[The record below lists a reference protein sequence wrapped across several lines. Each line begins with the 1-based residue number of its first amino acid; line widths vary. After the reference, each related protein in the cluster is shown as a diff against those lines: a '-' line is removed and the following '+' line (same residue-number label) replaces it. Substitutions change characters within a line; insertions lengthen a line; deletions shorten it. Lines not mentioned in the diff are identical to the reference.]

1 MSVPARPPSPD
12 AAPRCGSGGSELPDL
27 EAAIREAA
35 DRARKGLG
43 ADGEADLGVV
53 FVSAAHGGAIRPALD
68 GIADSLGLRA
78 VVAATAEGVLC
89 DAREHESGPVVA
101 VWLARLPGAVVETV
115 ALEYAPGADG
125 GGFLGWPGR
134 LEGAWPEN
142 AGLVL
147 VADPFSFPVDRFL
160 ARMEEEHP
168 GMPIVGGMASGG
180 WTPGSNTLVA
190 GRHLSDCGA
199 VGVVVGGAAR
209 IRPVVSQGCRPVGR
223 PMVITRAEE
232 NVIVELGGRPA
243 LERLREVYAAI
254 DEADRQLVRT
264 SLHLG
269 RVASEYQER
278 FERGD
283 FLVRNV
289 VGADPDTGVIAVGDL
304 MRTGQT
310 VQFHVRD
317 AATAHEDLLCLLAR
331 DDGAAT
337 PAGALVFTC
346 NGRGTRLFSE
356 PDHDA
361 RCLRDALGD
370 VPATGFFAQ
379 GEIGPIGRRNFL
391 HGFTASIA
399 LFERS
404 EG

>member
-134 LEGAWPEN
+134 LEGAWPAN

-160 ARMEEEHP
+160 ARMEEANRRKAARLYGVIDGNPRFFRSPVEKESRSVMNVVFRLP
-168 GMPIVGGMASGG
+168 SPELEEQFISDAKKRGMVGLKGHRSVGGVRVSTYNAVPYE
-180 WTPGSNTLVA
+180 WVDTLA
-190 GRHLSDCGA
+190 GF
-199 VGVVVGGAAR
+199 
-209 IRPVVSQGCRPVGR
+209 
-223 PMVITRAEE
+223 MEE
-232 NVIVELGGRPA
+232 F
-243 LERLREVYAAI
+243 
-254 DEADRQLVRT
+254 Q
-264 SLHLG
+264 
-269 RVASEYQER
+269 
-278 FERGD
+278 RGK
-283 FLVRNV
+283 
-289 VGADPDTGVIAVGDL
+289 
-304 MRTGQT
+304 
-310 VQFHVRD
+310 
-317 AATAHEDLLCLLAR
+317 
-331 DDGAAT
+331 
-337 PAGALVFTC
+337 
-346 NGRGTRLFSE
+346 
-356 PDHDA
+356 
-361 RCLRDALGD
+361 
-370 VPATGFFAQ
+370 
-379 GEIGPIGRRNFL
+379 
-391 HGFTASIA
+391 
-399 LFERS
+399 
-404 EG
+404 